1 MPEGTTSTATSI
13 TRIKT
18 APPVPLAPPSCAPA
32 PLEDV
37 APAAATLSILD
48 RMTHAWMGRFTA
60 SVSPAAL
67 TLAWADWAIHLA
79 SSPGKQIEL
88 WQKGARKTARLAHYA
103 ATCGTQENAPRCIE
117 PLPQDRRF
125 EHPGWMKP
133 PFNLIHQAFL
143 LQQQWWH
150 NATTGIRGVDVGHEK
165 GVTFTARQLLDMA
178 SPTNFP
184 LTNPEV
190 LETTISQMGTN
201 LLRGYRNWADDLRR
215 QMSGKG
221 PAGVEDFHVGGNLA
235 VTPGRVVFR
244 NRLIELIQYSPTTGE
259 VRPEPVLIVPAW
271 IMKYYILDLS
281 QQNSLIGYLVSRG
294 YTVFCI
300 SWKNPGSEDRDLGM
314 EDYQRLGVLDA
325 LRVINM
331 VVPGIPVHAMGYC
344 LGGTLLSIVAAAL
357 ARDGDQR
364 LASMTLLA
372 AQTDFTEA
380 GELTLFIDESQLS
393 FLEDGMW
400 SQGYLDTTQM
410 AGAFQLL
417 RSNDLIWSKMVRE
430 YLLGEREPMIDLM
443 AWNADS
449 TRMPYRMHSE
459 YLRRLFLD
467 NELAGGRYR
476 VDGRPV
482 ALGDIR
488 CPVFAV
494 GTETDHVAP
503 WHSVYRARLLLDTE
517 LTFCLTKGGHNAGI
531 VSEPG
536 RPRRRHRLETIQPD
550 QPYMDAD
557 TWMAAT
563 EPREGSWW
571 PSWVDWLDERSGS
584 PVPPPPMGCKQA
596 GLPPLEAAPGTYV
609 HMR

>member
-13 TRIKT
+13 TRVKT
-18 APPVPLAPPSCAPA
+18 APPVPLAVPSCAPA
-32 PLEDV
+32 ALEEA

-88 WQKGARKTARLAHYA
+88 WQKGVRKTARLAQYA
-103 ATCGTQENAPRCIE
+103 ATCGAQEGAPRCID

-150 NATTGIRGVDVGHEK
+150 NATTGIRGVAEGHEK
-165 GVTFTARQLLDMA
+165 GVTFTARQLLDMI

-190 LETTISQMGTN
+190 LEATVNQMGVN
-201 LLRGYRNWADDLRR
+201 LARGYRNWTDDLRR
-215 QMSGKG
+215 QLSGKG
-221 PAGVEDFHVGGNLA
+221 PAGVEDFRVGGNLA

-244 NRLIELIQYSPTTGE
+244 NRLMELIQYSPTTGE

-281 QQNSLIGYLVSRG
+281 AQNSLIGYLVSRG
-294 YTVFCI
+294 YTVFCV
-300 SWKNPGSEDRDLGM
+300 SWKNPGPEDRDLGM

-325 LRVINM
+325 LRVVNA
-331 VVPGIPVHAMGYC
+331 VVPGMPVHAMGYC

-459 YLRRLFLD
+459 YLRRLFLE

-517 LTFCLTKGGHNAGI
+517 LTFCLTNGGHNAGI

-571 PSWVDWLDERSGS
+571 PAWVDWLDERSGS
-584 PVPPPPMGCKQA
+584 PVPPPAMGCKEA